1 VYTSVEPSAASAGDT
16 RTRIT
21 RKKQRSFFIYLS
33 PPKTLYQKRRG
44 KNKRQEAMRM
54 KVPNGVTYDKIA
66 DGCDGMAGKLTDTER
81 GMPLWMLMNP
91 EIEELKRRTDAL
103 EKRAA
108 ALEKEIVLLVWA
120 IAAAAAAVAAV
131 LLVCM

>member
-1 VYTSVEPSAASAGDT
+1 
-16 RTRIT
+16 
-21 RKKQRSFFIYLS
+21 
-33 PPKTLYQKRRG
+33 
-44 KNKRQEAMRM
+44 M

-103 EKRAA
+103 EKRTDALEKRAA

>member
-1 VYTSVEPSAASAGDT
+1 
-16 RTRIT
+16 
-21 RKKQRSFFIYLS
+21 
-33 PPKTLYQKRRG
+33 
-44 KNKRQEAMRM
+44 M

-66 DGCDGMAGKLTDTER
+66 DGCDGMAGKLA
-81 GMPLWMLMNP
+81 GPAPAISAWMLP
-91 EIEELKRRTDAL
+91 RVEEEELRRRTDAMEKRAAALEKRAAAL

>member
-1 VYTSVEPSAASAGDT
+1 MKIQNNVTSE
-16 RTRIT
+16 
-21 RKKQRSFFIYLS
+21 
-33 PPKTLYQKRRG
+33 
-44 KNKRQEAMRM
+44 
-54 KVPNGVTYDKIA
+54 KIA
-66 DGCDGMAGKLTDTER
+66 TCCDGMAGKLTDTER

-103 EKRAA
+103 EKRAG

>member
-1 VYTSVEPSAASAGDT
+1 
-16 RTRIT
+16 
-21 RKKQRSFFIYLS
+21 
-33 PPKTLYQKRRG
+33 
-44 KNKRQEAMRM
+44 M

-66 DGCDGMAGKLTDTER
+66 DGCDGMAGKLKDTER

-91 EIEELKRRTDAL
+91 EIEELERRTDAL

>member
-1 VYTSVEPSAASAGDT
+1 MKIQNNVTSE
-16 RTRIT
+16 
-21 RKKQRSFFIYLS
+21 
-33 PPKTLYQKRRG
+33 
-44 KNKRQEAMRM
+44 
-54 KVPNGVTYDKIA
+54 KIA
-66 DGCDGMAGKLTDTER
+66 AGCDGMAGKLTDTER

-91 EIEELKRRTDAL
+91 ETEELKRRAAAL

-108 ALEKEIVLLVWA
+108 ALEREIVLLIWA

>member
-1 VYTSVEPSAASAGDT
+1 
-16 RTRIT
+16 
-21 RKKQRSFFIYLS
+21 
-33 PPKTLYQKRRG
+33 
-44 KNKRQEAMRM
+44 M

-91 EIEELKRRTDAL
+91 EREELKRRT
-103 EKRAA
+103 A

>member
-1 VYTSVEPSAASAGDT
+1 
-16 RTRIT
+16 
-21 RKKQRSFFIYLS
+21 
-33 PPKTLYQKRRG
+33 
-44 KNKRQEAMRM
+44 M

-66 DGCDGMAGKLTDTER
+66 DGCDGMAGKLA
-81 GMPLWMLMNP
+81 GPAPAISAWMLP
-91 EIEELKRRTDAL
+91 RVEEEELKRRTDAL

>member
-1 VYTSVEPSAASAGDT
+1 MKIQNNVTSE
-16 RTRIT
+16 
-21 RKKQRSFFIYLS
+21 
-33 PPKTLYQKRRG
+33 
-44 KNKRQEAMRM
+44 
-54 KVPNGVTYDKIA
+54 KIA
-66 DGCDGMAGKLTDTER
+66 TGCNGMVGKLPDSALGIPMR
-81 GMPLWMLMNP
+81 LFQNQ

>member
-1 VYTSVEPSAASAGDT
+1 
-16 RTRIT
+16 
-21 RKKQRSFFIYLS
+21 
-33 PPKTLYQKRRG
+33 
-44 KNKRQEAMRM
+44 M

-66 DGCDGMAGKLTDTER
+66 DGCDGMVGKLADSATGVFPWFLE
-81 GMPLWMLMNP
+81 NP

>member
-1 VYTSVEPSAASAGDT
+1 
-16 RTRIT
+16 
-21 RKKQRSFFIYLS
+21 
-33 PPKTLYQKRRG
+33 
-44 KNKRQEAMRM
+44 M
-54 KVPNGVTYDKIA
+54 KIQNNVMSEKIA

-91 EIEELKRRTDAL
+91 EIDELKRRTDAL
-103 EKRAA
+103 EKRAG

>member
-1 VYTSVEPSAASAGDT
+1 
-16 RTRIT
+16 
-21 RKKQRSFFIYLS
+21 
-33 PPKTLYQKRRG
+33 
-44 KNKRQEAMRM
+44 M

-81 GMPLWMLMNP
+81 GMPLWMLMDQ
-91 EIEELKRRTDAL
+91 EIEELERRTD
-103 EKRAA
+103 

-120 IAAAAAAVAAV
+120 IAAAAAAGAAV

>member
-1 VYTSVEPSAASAGDT
+1 MGEENSALE
-16 RTRIT
+16 I
-21 RKKQRSFFIYLS
+21 
-33 PPKTLYQKRRG
+33 P
-44 KNKRQEAMRM
+44 MR
-54 KVPNGVTYDKIA
+54 
-66 DGCDGMAGKLTDTER
+66 L
-81 GMPLWMLMNP
+81 LQNP

-120 IAAAAAAVAAV
+120 IAAAAAAGAAV

>member
-1 VYTSVEPSAASAGDT
+1 
-16 RTRIT
+16 
-21 RKKQRSFFIYLS
+21 
-33 PPKTLYQKRRG
+33 
-44 KNKRQEAMRM
+44 M

-91 EIEELKRRTDAL
+91 EI
-103 EKRAA
+103 A

>member
-1 VYTSVEPSAASAGDT
+1 
-16 RTRIT
+16 
-21 RKKQRSFFIYLS
+21 
-33 PPKTLYQKRRG
+33 
-44 KNKRQEAMRM
+44 M

-91 EIEELKRRTDAL
+91 EIEELKRRT
-103 EKRAA
+103 A

-131 LLVCM
+131 LLLVCM

>member
-1 VYTSVEPSAASAGDT
+1 
-16 RTRIT
+16 
-21 RKKQRSFFIYLS
+21 
-33 PPKTLYQKRRG
+33 
-44 KNKRQEAMRM
+44 M
-54 KVPNGVTYDKIA
+54 KVPNDVTYDKIA
-66 DGCDGMAGKLTDTER
+66 DGCDGMAGKLMDTER

>member
-1 VYTSVEPSAASAGDT
+1 
-16 RTRIT
+16 
-21 RKKQRSFFIYLS
+21 
-33 PPKTLYQKRRG
+33 
-44 KNKRQEAMRM
+44 M

-81 GMPLWMLMNP
+81 GMPLWMLMDQ
-91 EIEELKRRTDAL
+91 EIEELERRTD
-103 EKRAA
+103 

>member
-1 VYTSVEPSAASAGDT
+1 MKIQNNVTSE
-16 RTRIT
+16 
-21 RKKQRSFFIYLS
+21 
-33 PPKTLYQKRRG
+33 
-44 KNKRQEAMRM
+44 
-54 KVPNGVTYDKIA
+54 KIA
-66 DGCDGMAGKLTDTER
+66 TCCDGMAGKLPDTER

-91 EIEELKRRTDAL
+91 EIDELKRRTDAL

-120 IAAAAAAVAAV
+120 IAAAAAAGAAV

>member
-1 VYTSVEPSAASAGDT
+1 
-16 RTRIT
+16 
-21 RKKQRSFFIYLS
+21 
-33 PPKTLYQKRRG
+33 
-44 KNKRQEAMRM
+44 M

-81 GMPLWMLMNP
+81 GMPLWRMLMNP

>member
-1 VYTSVEPSAASAGDT
+1 
-16 RTRIT
+16 
-21 RKKQRSFFIYLS
+21 
-33 PPKTLYQKRRG
+33 
-44 KNKRQEAMRM
+44 M
-54 KVPNGVTYDKIA
+54 KVPNSVTYDKIA
-66 DGCDGMAGKLTDTER
+66 DGCDSMAGKLTDTER
-81 GMPLWMLMNP
+81 GMPPWMLMNP

-103 EKRAA
+103 EERGA

>member
-1 VYTSVEPSAASAGDT
+1 
-16 RTRIT
+16 
-21 RKKQRSFFIYLS
+21 
-33 PPKTLYQKRRG
+33 
-44 KNKRQEAMRM
+44 M

-66 DGCDGMAGKLTDTER
+66 DGCDGMAGKLPDSATGVFPWFLE
-81 GMPLWMLMNP
+81 NQ

-103 EKRAA
+103 EKRTA

>member
-1 VYTSVEPSAASAGDT
+1 
-16 RTRIT
+16 
-21 RKKQRSFFIYLS
+21 
-33 PPKTLYQKRRG
+33 
-44 KNKRQEAMRM
+44 M

-66 DGCDGMAGKLTDTER
+66 DGCDGMAGKLTDTEW
-81 GMPLWMLMNP
+81 GMPLWMLMNQ
-91 EIEELKRRTDAL
+91 EIEELKRRTDALEKRAAAL

-120 IAAAAAAVAAV
+120 IAAAAAAGAAV

>member
-1 VYTSVEPSAASAGDT
+1 
-16 RTRIT
+16 
-21 RKKQRSFFIYLS
+21 
-33 PPKTLYQKRRG
+33 
-44 KNKRQEAMRM
+44 M

-91 EIEELKRRTDAL
+91 EIEELERRTDAL

-108 ALEKEIVLLVWA
+108 ALGEGDRPSRLGNSGSGRGGGGGSAGVHVRR
-120 IAAAAAAVAAV
+120 
-131 LLVCM
+131 